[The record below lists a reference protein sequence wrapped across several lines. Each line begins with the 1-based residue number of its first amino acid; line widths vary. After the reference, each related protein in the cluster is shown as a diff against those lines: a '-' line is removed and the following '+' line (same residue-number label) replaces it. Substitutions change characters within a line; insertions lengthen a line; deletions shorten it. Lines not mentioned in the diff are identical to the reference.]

1 MGVVEEMNKVK
12 SDFSTKY
19 GNYLED
25 VDIKLDKKGNL
36 RFSSTAKPLTT
47 KMDRVKMLQTS
58 LQQEKFPTMNKTQQ
72 HKFLKEAGFN
82 IDKCLSSGG
91 RVKLQGGGGVNT
103 CIRGVIEEEQA
114 KAMKGNKI
122 SKAKFGKFGK
132 FASTAGWFLGPID
145 LPLELGFALPHMLAG
160 DKEAA
165 KRATTLGLFGFGKD
179 KREEIKESSPEAYKY
194 IKHVEDTADYVDTW
208 FKNQDL
214 NEEKKLLLEEQ
225 ANVPEDRKELF
236 SGVLEKQRQD
246 LESQI
251 MDTEETM
258 NQIHAGYEGY
268 DSIYE
273 AAKGK
278 NVLKD
283 YLIQDIKE
291 KTDKGLEMKDYGG
304 TGMNIALGLPWDFG
318 MKEGI
323 APFKGGKPITN
334 LKQWIEQKG
343 QPYYKQLEHASYE
356 LGKAGEGLFD
366 QYFTTAD
373 VKDPRDA
380 YTELPRKYASELA
393 ALEKEEM
400 LIGLEGQGEF
410 MTRSFK
416 DELEAQGIDWKE
428 AYDTSWADGGRA
440 GYTNGGLTR
449 TVAPDSGPMEQGLR
463 SLYINDRDY

>member
-1 MGVVEEMNKVK
+1 M
-12 SDFSTKY
+12 
-19 GNYLED
+19 
-25 VDIKLDKKGNL
+25 
-36 RFSSTAKPLTT
+36 
-47 KMDRVKMLQTS
+47 
-58 LQQEKFPTMNKTQQ
+58 
-72 HKFLKEAGFN
+72 
-82 IDKCLSSGG
+82 
-91 RVKLQGGGGVNT
+91 
-103 CIRGVIEEEQA
+103 
-114 KAMKGNKI
+114 
-122 SKAKFGKFGK
+122 
-132 FASTAGWFLGPID
+132 
-145 LPLELGFALPHMLAG
+145 
-160 DKEAA
+160 
-165 KRATTLGLFGFGKD
+165 
-179 KREEIKESSPEAYKY
+179 
-194 IKHVEDTADYVDTW
+194 
-208 FKNQDL
+208 
-214 NEEKKLLLEEQ
+214 LEEQ

-283 YLIQDIKE
+283 YAIQDVIE

-323 APFKGGKPITN
+323 APYKGGKPITN

-343 QPYYKQLEHASYE
+343 QDYYKQLEHFGYE
-356 LGKAGEGLFD
+356 SGKAGEGLFD

-380 YTELPRKYASELA
+380 YTELQTKYASGLGN
-393 ALEKEEM
+393 LEKQEM
-400 LIGLEGQGEF
+400 LEGLKRKGRF
-410 MTRSFK
+410 MTRGFK

-428 AYDTSWADGGRA
+428 AYDTGCADGGRA
-440 GYTNGGLTR
+440 GYTDGGLTR
-449 TVAPDSGPMEQGLR
+449 TVAPDSGPMHQGLR
-463 SLYINDRDY
+463 SLYINDKDY